1 MELIYIYYAAVFYLG
16 TILGS
21 FLNVVALDI
30 EKLFKEN
37 DLENR
42 NEFSFFAKHWT
53 QKYFWQSLMNRR
65 SHCDNCGKTLQSHEL
80 FPLFSFALQRGQCK
94 NCGDKITMSHFIVE
108 ILAGF
113 YFLGIF
119 YTLFSSV
126 DTFTPAFVG
135 LVTYWFFVFGTLF
148 VIGLFDYRTQVIPD
162 ILIAFTALLLV
173 GGLFM
178 MPLYTALYAL
188 GAGLLFAGLFYGL
201 WAVSAGQ
208 WIGFADGKL
217 AALIG
222 LMFGFS
228 AGFTALAVSFWAGAL
243 VCVPLFLLSKMKH
256 NNKLHFDSAV
266 PFGPFMVIGMWYV
279 FVTGLNLFS
288 LTAF

>member
-37 DLENR
+37 DLEDR
-42 NEFSFFAKHWT
+42 NEFSFFARHWT
-53 QKYFWQSLMNRR
+53 KKYFWQSLMNRR
-65 SHCDNCGKTLQSHEL
+65 SHCDNCNKVLKSHEL
-80 FPLFSFALQRGQCK
+80 FPLFSFALQRGACK

-113 YFLGIF
+113 YFLGVF
-119 YTLFSSV
+119 YALFSATDVFTAGFITSV
-126 DTFTPAFVG
+126 I
-135 LVTYWFFVFGTLF
+135 YWFFVFGTLF
-148 VIGLFDYRTQVIPD
+148 VVALFDYRTQLIPD
-162 ILIAFTALLLV
+162 ILVAFVGLLLIA
-173 GGLFM
+173 GLFT
-178 MPLYTALYAL
+178 MPFMTAVYCI
-188 GAGLLFAGLFYGL
+188 GAGLLFAALFYGL
-201 WAVSAGQ
+201 WVVSAGT

-217 AALIG
+217 AALTG
-222 LMFGFS
+222 LLLGFS

-243 VCVPLFLLSKMKH
+243 VCVPLFLLSKWKK
-256 NNKLHFDSAV
+256 NGKLQFDSAV

-288 LTAF
+288 LSGL